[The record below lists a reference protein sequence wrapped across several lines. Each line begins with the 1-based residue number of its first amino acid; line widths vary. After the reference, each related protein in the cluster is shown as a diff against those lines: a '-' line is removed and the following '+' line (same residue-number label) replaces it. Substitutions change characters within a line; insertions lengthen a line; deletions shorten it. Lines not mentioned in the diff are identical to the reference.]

1 MKMLTGLWIDH
12 SKTIIITITEKE
24 EVIKIIGSD
33 VEKQLRRAGD
43 SILKGTFEPLQVPS
57 DDSRQKAFTGNL
69 NTYYDEVI
77 ACLGDATSVLIF
89 GPGEAKGEL
98 KKRMEENKLGNRIAG
113 VETVGKMTDGQ
124 LVAYVREF
132 FKQ

>member
-1 MKMLTGLWIDH
+1 MKTLTGLWIDH
-12 SKTIIITITEKE
+12 SKTIIITIKEKD
-24 EVIKIIGSD
+24 EVIKVIGSD
-33 VEKQLRRAGD
+33 VEKQLRRSGD
-43 SILKGTFEPLQVPS
+43 SILKGSFEPLQVPA

-69 NTYYDEVI
+69 KTYYDEVI

-98 KKRMEENKLGNRIAG
+98 KKRMEVNKLGNRIAG
-113 VETVGKMTDGQ
+113 VETASKMTDGQ

>member
-77 ACLGDATSVLIF
+77 TCLGDATSVLIF